1 MKLESMN
8 KKTTLLLIFSICSTF
23 LIGQKKEYVV
33 DKSNCRDGEKIEYC
47 QTHKKMNELLS
58 DPQRLKEHLDYEK
71 EIQGLIYKMEHE
83 KSGNG
88 NGNEKATIYKI
99 PIVFH
104 ILHNNGAENISRD
117 QILDELAILNKDF
130 RKLNADVNNVVSQ
143 YQSKQADIEIEF
155 VLANRDPIGR
165 SFNGV
170 TRTIDPITND
180 GSDGYAQSD
189 AVATKNDTYKGDWP
203 GNKYLNIFVVANAG
217 ATAAGYT
224 RLPDN
229 NQTMTN
235 GIWILHNYLG
245 SIGTSSL
252 NSNHT
257 LTHEIGHWLNL
268 AHTWGNTNNPGV
280 ACGDDNVSDTPLTK
294 GFTTCNL
301 NSSSICTSG
310 VIENV
315 ENFMEYSYCSKMFTE
330 GQKTRMRAALNNPK
344 GGRNNIWTS
353 TNLNNVAPLTS
364 AEIQADRTIICVG
377 SQVNFSDVSYSQAT
391 TWSWTTTGGSPSTST
406 SKNPTITYSTPG
418 YYEVKLTS
426 SYNGTSASNTK
437 TQYIQVV
444 PSTTTFPIY
453 ESFQYYNQL
462 FDINRWAR
470 YDQGGNRPFEIFTGA
485 GFSDN
490 KCVKLANFD
499 ETLPS
504 TLDELNSEIIDLS
517 KMSLSDPL
525 TLTFK
530 YSYRKKVDANYE
542 ALKIAVSTDCGTSWL
557 VRNSITGNYLS
568 GIATSEA
575 WVPKSPSDWTTV
587 HVTQITNQFYK
598 SNFRFK
604 FQFIGNGGNNLYLD
618 DINLYNGTP
627 SETVVLGINETNLE
641 LSDFELYPNPTEG
654 ELNVHFT
661 IPTDNEV
668 NLTIQDLAGKNIQSQ
683 KINGINGSNLVLL
696 NTQSLASGMYLL
708 QTQIGNIQKV
718 SPFIVK

>member
-71 EIQGLIYKMEHE
+71 EIQGLIYNMEHE
-83 KSGNG
+83 KSG

-104 ILHNNGAENISRD
+104 ILHNNGAENISRE

-130 RKLNADVNNVVSQ
+130 RKLNADVNDVVSQ
-143 YQSKQADIEIEF
+143 YQTKQADIEIEF
-155 VLANRDPIGR
+155 VLANRDPLGR

-170 TRTIDPITND
+170 TRTVDAITSD

-189 AVATKNDTYKGDWP
+189 AVETKNDIYKGNWP
-203 GNKYLNIFVVANAG
+203 GNKYLNVFVVANAG

-268 AHTWGNTNNPGV
+268 AHTWGNTNSPGV

-294 GFTTCNL
+294 GFTTCSL
-301 NSSSICTSG
+301 NSSTICTSG

-330 GQKTRMRAALNNPK
+330 GQKTRMRAALNNSK

-364 AEIQADRTIICVG
+364 AEIQADRTIICAG
-377 SQVNFSDVSYSQAT
+377 SEVNFSDITYSQAT

-406 SKNPTITYSTPG
+406 SKNPTVTYSTPG

-426 SYNGTSASNTK
+426 SNNGTSASSTK
-437 TQYIQVV
+437 TQYIQVL
-444 PSTTTFPIY
+444 PATTIFPIY

-462 FDINRWAR
+462 FDINKWAR

-499 ETLPS
+499 ETSPS
-504 TLDELNSEIIDLS
+504 TIDELNSEIIDLS
-517 KMSLSDPL
+517 NLSSSDPL
-525 TLTFK
+525 TLTFR
-530 YSYRKKVDANYE
+530 YAYRKKITANYE
-542 ALKIAVSTDCGTSWL
+542 SLKIAVTTDCGKTWFT
-557 VRNSITGNYLS
+557 RNTLSGNYLS
-568 GIATSEA
+568 SQTASESWTPA
-575 WVPKSPSDWTTV
+575 SVNDWTTV
-587 HVTQITNQFYK
+587 HITQITSQFYS

-604 FQFIGNGGNNLYLD
+604 FQFTGNGGNNLFLD
-618 DINLYNGTP
+618 DINLYKGAP
-627 SETVVLGINETNLE
+627 SEAVVLGINETPLE
-641 LSDFELYPNPTEG
+641 VSNFELFPNPTEG
-654 ELNVHFT
+654 ELNVHFS
-661 IPTDNEV
+661 IPSDKQV
-668 NLTIQDLAGKNIQSQ
+668 LVSIQDLTGKTIQTE
-683 KINGINGSNLVLL
+683 KINGVLGSNLVVL
-696 NTQSLASGMYLL
+696 NTQNLSPGMYLL
-708 QTQIGNIQKV
+708 NTQIGNIQKV
-718 SPFIVK
+718 SQFVVK